1 MTNEIKKVAV
11 ISDVHANIQGL
22 EAALYDIAKF
32 QPDEIWHTGDLVGYG
47 AKPNA
52 VIDMLRAVKAKGI
65 LGNHDEVGM
74 GITRAGLNGNGR
86 EGQ

>member
-1 MTNEIKKVAV
+1 MTEKINRVAV

-22 EAALYDIAKF
+22 EAVLYDIAQF

-47 AKPNA
+47 ARPNE

-65 LGNHDEVGM
+65 LGNHDEEALKTWGKI
-74 GITRAGLNGNGR
+74 GRAHV
-86 EGQ
+86 